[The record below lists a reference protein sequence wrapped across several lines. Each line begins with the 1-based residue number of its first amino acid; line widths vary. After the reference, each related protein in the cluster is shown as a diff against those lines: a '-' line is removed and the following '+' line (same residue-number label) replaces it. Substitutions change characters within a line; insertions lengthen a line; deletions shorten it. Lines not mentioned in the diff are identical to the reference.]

1 VLCCHKQKKEL
12 SVTAEVSAM
21 KSILVPVDQSEQMP
35 SALETA
41 RHLANLFEGTVEGI
55 ALRPAFAEIVAPD
68 PIVAVTIPPADW
80 NETEFCRNVRQTF
93 DGFAATHPAEHNH
106 GARFR
111 WRGGSAIEDGA
122 LGSLARVYDATVLS
136 RPGSRGARMT
146 AIEAA
151 LFDSGRPVL
160 MAPPAPPKT
169 FGQTVLIHWN
179 ASTETARAIL
189 FAVPILRKAKRVMLL
204 AVEGAIAPG
213 PNIKDALGHLEA
225 NGIAATE
232 KTVTGQS
239 KRPGEAILAEAAAQG
254 ADLLVK
260 GAYTQSRLRQMIFGG
275 ATSHILASA
284 ELPVFFA
291 H

>member
-1 VLCCHKQKKEL
+1 
-12 SVTAEVSAM
+12 M
-21 KSILVPVDQSEQMP
+21 KSILLPIDQSEQMP

-41 RHLANLFEGTVEGI
+41 WQLAGLFEGTVEGV

-80 NETEFCRNVRQTF
+80 NEVEFCRSVRQTF
-93 DGFAATHPAEHNH
+93 DAFAAQHSGAE
-106 GARFR
+106 GRGVRFR
-111 WRGGSAIEDGA
+111 WRGGSAIEDSA
-122 LGSLARVYDATVLS
+122 LGSLARVYDLTVLS
-136 RPGSRGARMT
+136 RPGNRGARMT
-146 AIEAA
+146 ALEAT

-160 MAPPAPPKT
+160 MAPPRPPKT

-189 FAVPILRKAKRVMLL
+189 LAMPLLRKAKRVSFI
-204 AVEGAIAPG
+204 AVEGHIVPG
-213 PNIKDALGHLEA
+213 PSVKDALGHLEA
-225 NGIAATE
+225 NGITATE
-232 KTVTGQS
+232 KTVTPARN
-239 KRPGEAILAEAAAQG
+239 RPGEAILAEAAAIG
-254 ADLLVK
+254 ADLLIK

-275 ATSHILASA
+275 ATSHILSAA

>member
-1 VLCCHKQKKEL
+1 
-12 SVTAEVSAM
+12 M
-21 KSILVPVDQSEQMP
+21 KSILLPVDQSEQMP

-41 RHLANLFEGTVEGI
+41 WHLANLFDSVLEGV

-80 NETEFCRNVRQTF
+80 NETEFCRTVRQRF
-93 DGFAATHPAEHNH
+93 DAYAAAHAQNTPG

-111 WRGGSAIEDGA
+111 WRGGSAIEDSA
-122 LGSLARVYDATVLS
+122 LGSLARVYDVTVLS

-146 AIEAA
+146 ALEAV

-160 MAPPAPPKT
+160 MAPPTPPKSL
-169 FGQTVLIHWN
+169 GQTVLIHWN
-179 ASTETARAIL
+179 ASTETARAIAL
-189 FAVPILRKAKRVMLL
+189 AMPILRKAKRVSFI
-204 AVEGAIAPG
+204 AVEGHISPG
-213 PNIKDALGHLEA
+213 PSVKDAVAHLEA

-232 KTVTGQS
+232 TTVTGRN
-239 KRPGEAILAEAAAQG
+239 KPGEAILAEAAAIG
-254 ADLLVK
+254 ADLLIK

-284 ELPVFFA
+284 EIPVLLA

>member
-1 VLCCHKQKKEL
+1 
-12 SVTAEVSAM
+12 M
-21 KSILVPVDQSEQMP
+21 KSILLPVDQSEQMP

-41 RHLANLFEGTVEGI
+41 WHLANLFESVIEGV

-80 NETEFCRNVRQTF
+80 NETEFCRNVRQRF
-93 DGFAATHPAEHNH
+93 DAYAAAHAQNAQG

-111 WRGGSAIEDGA
+111 WRGGSAIEDSA
-122 LGSLARVYDATVLS
+122 LGSLARVYDVTVLS

-146 AIEAA
+146 ALEAV

-160 MAPPAPPKT
+160 MAPPSPPKAL
-169 FGQTVLIHWN
+169 GQTVLIHWN

-189 FAVPILRKAKRVMLL
+189 LAMPVLRKAKRVSFI
-204 AVEGAIAPG
+204 AVEGHIVPG
-213 PNIKDALGHLEA
+213 PSVKDAVAHLEA

-232 KTVTGQS
+232 KTVTG
-239 KRPGEAILAEAAAQG
+239 RPGEAILAEARAIG
-254 ADLLVK
+254 ADLLIK

-275 ATSHILASA
+275 ATSHILGAA
-284 ELPVFFA
+284 EVPVFMA
-291 H
+291 N